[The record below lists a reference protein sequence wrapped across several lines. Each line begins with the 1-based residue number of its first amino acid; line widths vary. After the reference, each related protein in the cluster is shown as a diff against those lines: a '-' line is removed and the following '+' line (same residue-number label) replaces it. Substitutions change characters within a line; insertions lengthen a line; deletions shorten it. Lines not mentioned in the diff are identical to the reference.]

1 MRCEKRGLPMLI
13 GQALFQGIDVGIDRR
28 SPVCWERF
36 CADGTFAFSGRL
48 ISVTYR
54 PGPHAPGVGPERL
67 EQLRKLAE
75 RFD

>member
-1 MRCEKRGLPMLI
+1 LDG
-13 GQALFQGIDVGIDRR
+13 FRR
-28 SPVCWERF
+28 I
-36 CADGTFAFSGRL
+36 FAYRENAILMTTSTGAKL
-48 ISVTYR
+48 ISVTYK